1 MATMINLKASR
12 KAPTITVGCNPV
24 TNVHIENPKEAP
36 TTIRYPPVD
45 AAGPQYPVP
54 NSEFVSV
61 APNAVG
67 SVSKFSD
74 DPEKDKLM
82 RENEVLKLII
92 QIIQSNPLVVNKY
105 IVADDEGLK
114 KMVGLLCNAT
124 EVHLDADDVGVGC
137 ISKNTYR
144 KVHAI
149 YVVVKGE
156 TLNLK
161 YNFSDVM
168 KTMKDLRISVK
179 YVY

>member
-24 TNVHIENPKEAP
+24 TNVHIESGKE
-36 TTIRYPPVD
+36 TTVRYPTVD
-45 AAGPQYPVP
+45 NSAPQYAVP

-67 SVSKFSD
+67 AVSQFSD

-82 RENEVLKLII
+82 RENEVLKIII

-105 IVADDEGLK
+105 VVADDEALK

-124 EVHLDADDVGVGC
+124 EVHLDAEDVGDGC
-137 ISKNTYR
+137 ITKHTYR
-144 KVHAI
+144 KIHAI

-168 KTMKDLRISVK
+168 KTMKDLHISVK